1 MNTITTY
8 SGRILDLDF
17 IESKDVCIADIAHSL
32 AYQCRFNGH
41 TSSFYSVAEH
51 SVLLADLVQ
60 VDSRVQNLTRRMA
73 ALLHDSAEAY
83 IGDITSPVRRL
94 GFFNDGCED
103 TIRKTIFD
111 EFYLPNEALTS
122 DIKEKDRL
130 LTIIEGQRFLPN
142 MYWQKEYVEMR
153 AQHEEFFNMAEGFL
167 AVHCDSREE
176 WENPERV
183 YCLFRH
189 LLTTEWGFYLRE
201 IANAEIA

>member
-1 MNTITTY
+1 MNTLTTY

-17 IESKDVCIADIAHSL
+17 IESKDVCIQDIAHSL

-41 TSSFYSVAEH
+41 TRSFYSVAEH

-60 VDSRVQNLTRRMA
+60 VDSGVQNLTRRMA

-83 IGDITSPVRRL
+83 IGDITGPVRCL

-111 EFYLPNEALTS
+111 EFYLPNEALTP
-122 DIKEKDRL
+122 DIIEKDRL
-130 LTIIEGQRFLPN
+130 LTIIEGHRFLPN

-153 AQHEEFFNMAEGFL
+153 AQHEEFFAKAEGFL
-167 AVHCDSREE
+167 DIHCGARED
-176 WENPERV
+176 WENPRKV
-183 YCLFRH
+183 YCLFRD
-189 LLTTEWGFYLRE
+189 LLTTEWGFYLKE
-201 IANAEIA
+201 VANVKVA